1 MYAHRRIAILATAC
15 LRPLKLPLSLQ
26 PGGWAACKPLPTA
39 IQIEG
44 YIRRGGHKERPPPP
58 RRQST
63 RARLRTL
70 KPGALNLLCHE
81 SIKKQLK
88 TVKTSNFLSPV
99 QPKLLDS
106 R

>member
-58 RRQST
+58 RRQV
-63 RARLRTL
+63 A
-70 KPGALNLLCHE
+70 
-81 SIKKQLK
+81 
-88 TVKTSNFLSPV
+88 FLSLFPYIN
-99 QPKLLDS
+99 PLSPS
-106 R
+106 RHSSSL